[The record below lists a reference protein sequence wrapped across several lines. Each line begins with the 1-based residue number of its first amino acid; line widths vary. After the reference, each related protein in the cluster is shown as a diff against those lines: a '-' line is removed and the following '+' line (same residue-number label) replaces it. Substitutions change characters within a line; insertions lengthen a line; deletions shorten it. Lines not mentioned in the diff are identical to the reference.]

1 MEKEGYVLTP
11 SSYEAVKR
19 LFLATTASSDGR
31 KRWKEMVSEY
41 GIQEY
46 LFSVDSRGHPI
57 LTAARIIEDF
67 RRTLV
72 YHPDFDLWFTRGSS
86 FKKERSAKTTLSP
99 ARWLCHLTG
108 FRHLAAHLF
117 LAPGDNE
124 HILVQ
129 VRGTE
134 KAESPASFDVP
145 VAGHV
150 EAGLTEQEA
159 VLREAKEELGLE
171 ADALMNL
178 TAIGGYEYKDPDS
191 KSWIRN
197 VEFRRVFKATLSP
210 STLGEVRPAREE
222 VAAIALFSISAI
234 ESLIE
239 KFPERVASGLRLSM
253 PIYRGCGSLTL
264 PSPGGRGRT
273 DGAYPGRAGL
283 GGVP

>member
-1 MEKEGYVLTP
+1 MRLTAMTDAISELRNAVEKEDYMLTP
-11 SSYEAVKR
+11 KSYEPVKR
-19 LFLATTASSDGR
+19 LFLATTSSSDGR
-31 KRWKEMVSEY
+31 KRWKEMAPEY
-41 GIQEY
+41 GIPEY
-46 LFSVDSRGHPI
+46 LFSVDSRGHAV

-67 RRTLV
+67 RRTLG
-72 YHPDFDLWFTRGSS
+72 YHPDFDLWFKGGSS
-86 FKKERSAKTTLSP
+86 FKKEPSAKTTLFP

-108 FRHLAAHLF
+108 FRHLSAHLF
-117 LAPGDNE
+117 LAPDGDNE

-150 EAGLTEQEA
+150 EAEQTEQEA

-171 ADALMNL
+171 PDVLMNL
-178 TAIGGYEYKDPDS
+178 TAIGGYEYRDSNS

-234 ESLIE
+234 ESLIA

-253 PIYRGCGSLTL
+253 PIYSACG
-264 PSPGGRGRT
+264 
-273 DGAYPGRAGL
+273 
-283 GGVP
+283 